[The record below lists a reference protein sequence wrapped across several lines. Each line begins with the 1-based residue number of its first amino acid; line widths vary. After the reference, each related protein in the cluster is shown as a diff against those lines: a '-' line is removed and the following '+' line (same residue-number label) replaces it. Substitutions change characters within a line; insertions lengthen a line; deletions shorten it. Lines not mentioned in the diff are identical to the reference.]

1 MSTQCIHEIQEQ
13 RIKDYNADALLGID
27 GVILHDAVVEA
38 RCILCNALDSVLIPN
53 VQGLIAA
60 VAVSRTMIRF
70 KLRGKEIRFLR
81 KAVEVSAEE
90 LSNTVDVRADGISRW
105 ENDKEV
111 INSRSEKLLRLFVG
125 KKLAHLTA
133 IKFDADAIFSMTFQ
147 PWRSLERPL
156 EMHFVL
162 NRRQADAQWK
172 AAA

>member
-1 MSTQCIHEIQEQ
+1 MSTNCIHEVQEQ
-13 RIKDYNADALLGID
+13 KIKDYNAEALLGID
-27 GVILHDAVVEA
+27 GVILHDAVVET
-38 RCILCNALDSVLIPN
+38 RCTLCNALDSVIIPN

-60 VAVSRTMIRF
+60 VAVSRVMIPL

-81 KAVEVSAEE
+81 KAVELSPEE

-133 IKFDADAIFSMTFQ
+133 IKFDADAIFSMKFRA
-147 PWRSLERPL
+147 WRSLQHPL

-162 NRRQADAQWK
+162 NKRQADVQWK